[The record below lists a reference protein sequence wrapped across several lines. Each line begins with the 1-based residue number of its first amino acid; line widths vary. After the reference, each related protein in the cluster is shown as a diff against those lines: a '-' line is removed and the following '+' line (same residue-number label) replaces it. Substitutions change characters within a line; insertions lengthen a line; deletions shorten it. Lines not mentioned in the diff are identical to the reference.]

1 MKRALLICL
10 VLLFAL
16 AACSTDRDRSDLFAP
31 DEVGILVVDATMIV
45 GERFPVLLLSR
56 TLSPDAPFSEAS
68 AAVTGATVIIRWAT
82 GEVEYVERTWG
93 VYGPDLTGPM
103 VQPATTYRL
112 EVRTTDGEVLT
123 ATTTTPPG
131 FSVDAWVLLDDA
143 GAVRRTLATFAEHG
157 DSLYDQPSNRL
168 VYQQG
173 LLEARFPR
181 AGVVGFQIGLSSL
194 DGDSDFVIDPDFFD
208 DEDFADLERD
218 VASPPFDALDG
229 TVRLPW
235 FAIYFE
241 GRYLVRIFSV
251 DRNWYD
257 LARSLP
263 EFSGGSA
270 GFGGQ
275 AGDDFERPLFH
286 VDGGIGLF
294 GSAVV
299 DSMGLT
305 IVPAD

>member
-1 MKRALLICL
+1 
-10 VLLFAL
+10 V
-16 AACSTDRDRSDLFAP
+16 
-31 DEVGILVVDATMIV
+31 
-45 GERFPVLLLSR
+45 
-56 TLSPDAPFSEAS
+56 
-68 AAVTGATVIIRWAT
+68 VTGATVIIRW
-82 GEVEYVERTWG
+82 GSGDVEYLERTLG
-93 VYGPDLTGPM
+93 VYGPGVPGPM
-103 VQPATTYRL
+103 VQPATTYQL
-112 EVRTTDGEVLT
+112 EVRTTEGEVLT
-123 ATTTTPPG
+123 ATTTTPAA
-131 FSVDAWVLLDDA
+131 FSADAWVLLDDA
-143 GAVRRTLATFAEHG
+143 GAVTRTLATFAEHG

-173 LLEARFPR
+173 LLEGRFTR
-181 AGVVGFQIGLSSL
+181 GGAVGFQVGLSSL

-229 TVRLPW
+229 KVSLPW

-263 EFSGGSA
+263 EFSGGGP

-275 AGDDFERPLFH
+275 AGDGFDRPLFH

-294 GSAVV
+294 GSAAV
-299 DSMGLT
+299 DSMGFT
-305 IVPAD
+305 ILPAN